1 MKALSEGTHLIPC
14 PNLTF
19 YAFILL
25 KQGRAKKLVHLES
38 YVFLLYYIKRASF
51 LVFLGSAQ
59 IPGNRLTTA
68 YVFSAIIDSF
78 LHDWNFVPN
87 RKIDLEEVSDVRRRP
102 PKTSTGSSFLV
113 RMVED
118 DQRRPAGTMH
128 QISADGLGLDA
139 MAGSSNAKDSKE
151 DENLW

>member
-1 MKALSEGTHLIPC
+1 MGVRLSTVSVFSVFFRFGT
-14 PNLTF
+14 
-19 YAFILL
+19 
-25 KQGRAKKLVHLES
+25 R
-38 YVFLLYYIKRASF
+38 YVFFES
-51 LVFLGSAQ
+51 VFGSV
-59 IPGNRLTTA
+59 L
-68 YVFSAIIDSF
+68 
-78 LHDWNFVPN
+78 NFVPN